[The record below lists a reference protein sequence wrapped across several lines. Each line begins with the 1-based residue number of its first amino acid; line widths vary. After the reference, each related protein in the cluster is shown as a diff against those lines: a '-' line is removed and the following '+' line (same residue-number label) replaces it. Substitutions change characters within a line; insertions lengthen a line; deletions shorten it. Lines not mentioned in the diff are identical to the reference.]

1 MILVPPR
8 STPTAQLFFAG
19 TLHPRT
25 KIFQTPGTKSQTNA
39 NFQIPNDQNK
49 RLPLGDVKSSGSSPN
64 SLIEYSIK
72 TWQGLGR
79 KVRLRRKHRR
89 DVVFYTPLLAFRK
102 AQRGREKIRIEEIIK
117 HPRPSQ
123 EEIRALGLQAI

>member
-1 MILVPPR
+1 MKMPIRLRYFPLSIGYLP
-8 STPTAQLFFAG
+8 SI
-19 TLHPRT
+19 
-25 KIFQTPGTKSQTNA
+25 KIF
-39 NFQIPNDQNK
+39 
-49 RLPLGDVKSSGSSPN
+49 GSSPN
-64 SLIEYSIK
+64 SLIEYPIK

-89 DVVFYTPLLAFRK
+89 EVVFYTLLLAFRK
-102 AQRGREKIRIEEIIK
+102 AQRGREKIRIEERTE

>member
-1 MILVPPR
+1 L
-8 STPTAQLFFAG
+8 SLYEF
-19 TLHPRT
+19 
-25 KIFQTPGTKSQTNA
+25 KN
-39 NFQIPNDQNK
+39 
-49 RLPLGDVKSSGSSPN
+49 SGSSPN

-89 DVVFYTPLLAFRK
+89 DVAFYTPLLAFRK
-102 AQRGREKIRIEEIIK
+102 AQRGREKMRIEEIIE

-123 EEIRALGLQAI
+123 EEIRPLGLQAI

>member
-1 MILVPPR
+1 VRACSL
-8 STPTAQLFFAG
+8 LEG
-19 TLHPRT
+19 LCE
-25 KIFQTPGTKSQTNA
+25 IFI
-39 NFQIPNDQNK
+39 F
-49 RLPLGDVKSSGSSPN
+49 GSSPD
-64 SLIEYSIK
+64 SLIEYSTK
-72 TWQGLGR
+72 TWPGLGR

-102 AQRGREKIRIEEIIK
+102 AQRGREKIRIEEIIE